1 MKIAILG
8 YGVVG
13 SGVLELI
20 QKKQTQEMVE
30 LSVGAILVKER
41 NDPRWKAIRKQVLVT
56 DSFAEIIADESIE
69 CVVEVMGGI
78 DPAYAYIKQAL
89 KAKRHV
95 VSANKAVLAQHLS
108 EFAILAKENQV
119 QLLFE
124 ASVGGGMP
132 WLKSIQDVKR
142 VDSIR
147 YIQGILN
154 GTTNYML
161 DQMSRSQLSFT
172 QALAQAQAL
181 GYAEAD
187 PSADI
192 DGIDIQRKLLI
203 SAALAWDI
211 PLSLDQIAV
220 RGIREITSTQIAYYK
235 TINRTVKLLAEG
247 VQYANGYQFRIE
259 PVLVQKNSI
268 IGQIH
273 SNLNWGLVAGDSIG
287 ELQFIGQG
295 AGKEATANAVV
306 QNVLDIKKQIHRTPI
321 SLKQSVPELIEQEN
335 EYMVYAENFA
345 SASAA
350 EKELHVLLAEKEE
363 YGAASFYRTKPV
375 MASVLQ
381 QRLHAIEQQGIT
393 ISYVRLFQQDEQFIK
408 QKKGIL
414 V

>member
-13 SGVLELI
+13 SGIVELI
-20 QKKQTQEMVE
+20 QRKQTQEMAE
-30 LSVGAILVKER
+30 LSVGAILVKDR
-41 NDPRWKAIRKQVLVT
+41 NDPRWQTIRKQVLVT
-56 DSFAEIIADESIE
+56 DSFAEIIADASIA
-69 CVVEVMGGI
+69 CIVEVMGGI
-78 DPAYAYIKQAL
+78 DPAYAYIKQTL

-95 VSANKAVLAQHLS
+95 VSANKAVLAEHLS
-108 EFAILAKENQV
+108 EFAMLAQKNQV

-142 VDSIR
+142 VDSVKCIL
-147 YIQGILN
+147 GILN

-161 DQMSRSQLSFT
+161 DQMSRLQITFA
-172 QALAQAQAL
+172 QALTQAQAL

-211 PLSLDQIAV
+211 PITLDQIAV
-220 RGIREITSTQIAYYK
+220 RGIRDITSTQIAYYK
-235 TINRTVKLLAEG
+235 TINSTIKLLAEG
-247 VQYANGYQFRIE
+247 MQYANGYQFRVE
-259 PVLVQKNSI
+259 PVLVQENSVM
-268 IGQIH
+268 GQIH

-306 QNVLDIKKQIHRTPI
+306 QNILDIKKQIHRPLV
-321 SLKQSVPELIEQEN
+321 SLKESITALVEQEN
-335 EYMVYAENFA
+335 EYMLFAENFA
-345 SASAA
+345 SAAA
-350 EKELHVLLAEKEE
+350 VEQEMPALLTEKEE
-363 YGAASFYRTKPV
+363 YGAASFYRTKAV
-375 MASVLQ
+375 AASVLQ
-381 QRLHAIEQQGIT
+381 QRLLAIEKQGIAV
-393 ISYVRLFQQDEQFIK
+393 SYVRLFRQGEQFMK